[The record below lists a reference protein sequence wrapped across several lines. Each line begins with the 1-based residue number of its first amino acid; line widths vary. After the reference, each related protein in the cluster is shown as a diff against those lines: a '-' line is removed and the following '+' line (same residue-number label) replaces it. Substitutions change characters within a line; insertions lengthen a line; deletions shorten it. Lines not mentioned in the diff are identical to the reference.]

1 MGDKRAICILASN
14 KKEDQGK
21 SISYYICKKIFGAL
35 DRKGISC
42 ELLNLR
48 NYVLSPCTGCGAC
61 RVEDG
66 CGKDNEFNRI
76 YEKLSS
82 ADYLFFVS
90 PQSITIPAKLCILFE
105 KMEQVSFR
113 QRGDDY
119 NSQSEL
125 HGKLAGIISY
135 DKGDN
140 WSRGD
145 CKIMVHDTISIILA
159 ALGLKVI
166 PYNSE
171 WNTGIFLTV
180 RNIPAG
186 NETLLVKEHDW
197 KIMEETVRRYV
208 EVIVQTS
215 KSLHAIC

>member
-82 ADYLFFVS
+82 ADYLFFV
-90 PQSITIPAKLCILFE
+90 
-105 KMEQVSFR
+105 
-113 QRGDDY
+113 
-119 NSQSEL
+119 
-125 HGKLAGIISY
+125 
-135 DKGDN
+135 
-140 WSRGD
+140 
-145 CKIMVHDTISIILA
+145 
-159 ALGLKVI
+159 
-166 PYNSE
+166 
-171 WNTGIFLTV
+171 
-180 RNIPAG
+180 
-186 NETLLVKEHDW
+186 
-197 KIMEETVRRYV
+197 
-208 EVIVQTS
+208 
-215 KSLHAIC
+215 